1 MPAKTSAQHT
11 ATDPAICHGEPT
23 SAHARIR
30 VADVLEQ
37 VESGVA
43 YEAIIEEWRY
53 EIDKRCDCR
62 GCSRESPAARR
73 L

>member
-1 MPAKTSAQHT
+1 MEPTTSARHT
-11 ATDPAICHGEPT
+11 ASAPAIRHGEPT

-30 VADVLEQ
+30 VADVPEQ

-43 YEAIIEEWRY
+43 WEAIIEEWRY